1 MAGGCGAE
9 PRASQYGG
17 ATPGGVGTVRTAN
30 KDEYLFG
37 KVITYAINEHWIRD
51 IRETIWRKVM
61 KKKDKLIR
69 DYIKGVEANS
79 KL

>member
-1 MAGGCGAE
+1 M
-9 PRASQYGG
+9 
-17 ATPGGVGTVRTAN
+17 RTAN

-37 KVITYAINEHWIRD
+37 KVITDAINEHWIRD